1 VLRKIS
7 GFKRKNGTDV
17 TRMSRDLVLLA
28 KYYEDELGR
37 AWQYEVEQ
45 SPDR

>member
-7 GFKRKNGTDV
+7 GFKRENGIEGM
-17 TRMSRDLVLLA
+17 RRSRDLVLLD

-37 AWQYEVEQ
+37 G
-45 SPDR
+45 